1 MTPIFFKNIKDPFYI
16 VNLEL
21 EKISHQYKANKLSI
35 DIKKTKL
42 RLFHENSFKDEA
54 PLNDWM
60 DMIKIASMAVND
72 NI

>member
-1 MTPIFFKNIKDPFYI
+1 MTPIFFKNIKDLFYI

-21 EKISHQYKANKLSI
+21 EKISHHYKANKLSI

-54 PLNDWM
+54 PLND
-60 DMIKIASMAVND
+60 
-72 NI
+72 